1 MLTILS
7 VLIGNDVRGNAEN
20 DELRELG
27 YMVRHIA
34 ILGSTGSIGRNA
46 LRVIDALGPQYAI
59 VALSAHSNAES
70 LAAQARRYKPE
81 FVAVT
86 NADYAEQLAEL
97 VSDLDVEILAGP
109 DALIEIAQ
117 LQEVDIVLTAVVGA
131 AGLPAVL
138 AAARCGKQLAIA
150 NKEPFVI
157 AGELLRKEAKENGGT
172 ILPVDSEHSA
182 IFQAMQSGRREE
194 VNKIILT
201 ASGGPFRQ
209 ASAEDIRNVTLEQ
222 ALSHPVWNMGPK
234 ITVDS
239 ATMMNKAF
247 EIIEA
252 RWLFDMSVEKI
263 EVLIHPESIVHSL
276 VEFVDGSVI
285 AQLGTPDMCLP
296 IQYALTY
303 PARVAGIAKHLRL
316 EEIKKLTFERPDLE
330 TFRALSL
337 GYEVARTGGTAAAV
351 FNAANEAAVQEFLAG
366 RIKFVNI
373 IELVEHCLNKH
384 DVKTNVSLEEL
395 LEADAWARREARAC
409 VKCKAKSA
417 KGNS

>member
-1 MLTILS
+1 
-7 VLIGNDVRGNAEN
+7 
-20 DELRELG
+20 
-27 YMVRHIA
+27 
-34 ILGSTGSIGRNA
+34 
-46 LRVIDALGPQYAI
+46 
-59 VALSAHSNAES
+59 
-70 LAAQARRYKPE
+70 
-81 FVAVT
+81 
-86 NADYAEQLAEL
+86 
-97 VSDLDVEILAGP
+97 
-109 DALIEIAQ
+109 
-117 LQEVDIVLTAVVGA
+117 
-131 AGLPAVL
+131 
-138 AAARCGKQLAIA
+138 
-150 NKEPFVI
+150 
-157 AGELLRKEAKENGGT
+157 
-172 ILPVDSEHSA
+172 
-182 IFQAMQSGRREE
+182 
-194 VNKIILT
+194 
-201 ASGGPFRQ
+201 
-209 ASAEDIRNVTLEQ
+209 VTLEQ

-252 RWLFDMSVEKI
+252 RWLFDMPVERI

-285 AQLGTPDMCLP
+285 AQLGSPDMCLP

-316 EEIKKLTFERPDLE
+316 EEIRKLTFERADLE

-373 IELVEHCLNKH
+373 VELVEHCLSKH
-384 DVKTNVSLEEL
+384 NVKTSVSLEEL
-395 LEADAWARREARAC
+395 LEADAWARREAR
-409 VKCKAKSA
+409 VSVERKAKSA